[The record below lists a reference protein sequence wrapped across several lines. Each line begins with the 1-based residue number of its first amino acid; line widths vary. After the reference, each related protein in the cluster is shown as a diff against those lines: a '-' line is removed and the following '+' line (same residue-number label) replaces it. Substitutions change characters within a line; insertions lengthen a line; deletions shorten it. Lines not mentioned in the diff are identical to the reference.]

1 MCCVTFVTLPLALPT
16 PTGNPGELGGATAG
30 VLLGVSPG
38 CVHRHAGQQVLVPGR
53 GQRPLLLPALPQLYS
68 HPFFPSFERLL
79 LHAVCQ
85 YMDLISASECRLP
98 LPLRKQRLGAQ
109 QETPWCGVWVHSR
122 AVAMGSW

>member
-53 GQRPLLLPALPQLYS
+53 GQRPLLLPALPQLT
-68 HPFFPSFERLL
+68 PLL
-79 LHAVCQ
+79 PQL
-85 YMDLISASECRLP
+85 
-98 LPLRKQRLGAQ
+98 
-109 QETPWCGVWVHSR
+109 
-122 AVAMGSW
+122 